1 MHESPTKVHASQ
13 AGGGSARVSFPRFPA
28 RRRTVEV
35 TLLEGQ
41 TVGELMCQYT
51 GEFTEENINTVA
63 QLNKNLKDLDFVRPG
78 TVIRLVDNRAPRL
91 ATPEAEWWSA
101 RGMGA
106 GATEAG
112 ATTLTRTLRPARSAP
127 VARLLAPRA
136 SSPCLVLGV
145 ARVEERERVV
155 GARRLILDDAPR
167 ARDAARDG
175 SRELV
180 VGPGKLRDVPL

>member
-13 AGGGSARVSFPRFPA
+13 AGGGSARMSFPRFPA

-78 TVIRLVDNRAPRL
+78 TVIRLVDNRAPTL
-91 ATPEAEWWSA
+91 ATPVGVWWRA

-106 GATEAG
+106 GARAAG
-112 ATTLTRTLRPARSAP
+112 ARALDETEVFSEEKNVPATA
-127 VARLLAPRA
+127 APRRA
-136 SSPCLVLGV
+136 DG
-145 ARVEERERVV
+145 AVV
-155 GARRLILDDAPR
+155 FGDKENVPAAPQKPQKPSLKQMVN
-167 ARDAARDG
+167 RDG
-175 SRELV
+175 VDMR
-180 VGPGKLRDVPL
+180 VPEEA

>member
-1 MHESPTKVHASQ
+1 M
-13 AGGGSARVSFPRFPA
+13 SFPRFPA

-78 TVIRLVDNRAPRL
+78 TVIRLVDNRAPKL

-112 ATTLTRTLRPARSAP
+112 ATALDETEVFSEEKNVPATA
-127 VARLLAPRA
+127 APRRA
-136 SSPCLVLGV
+136 DG
-145 ARVEERERVV
+145 AVV
-155 GARRLILDDAPR
+155 FGDKENVPAAPQKPQKPSLKQMVN
-167 ARDAARDG
+167 RDG
-175 SRELV
+175 VDMR
-180 VGPGKLRDVPL
+180 VPEEA

>member
-1 MHESPTKVHASQ
+1 MHESPTKTHASQ
-13 AGGGSARVSFPRFPA
+13 TGGGSARMSFPRFPA

-78 TVIRLVDNRAPRL
+78 TVIRLVDNRAPKL

-112 ATTLTRTLRPARSAP
+112 ATALDETEVFSEEKNVPATA
-127 VARLLAPRA
+127 APRRA
-136 SSPCLVLGV
+136 DG
-145 ARVEERERVV
+145 AVV
-155 GARRLILDDAPR
+155 FGDKENVPAAPTKPQKPSLKQMVN
-167 ARDAARDG
+167 RDG
-175 SRELV
+175 VDMR
-180 VGPGKLRDVPL
+180 VPEEA

>member
-1 MHESPTKVHASQ
+1 MHESPTKTHASQ
-13 AGGGSARVSFPRFPA
+13 AGGSARMSFPRFPA
-28 RRRTVEV
+28 RRKTVEV

-112 ATTLTRTLRPARSAP
+112 ATTLEETERLDAQVAAP
-127 VARLLAPRA
+127 TATAPRRA
-136 SSPCLVLGV
+136 DGAPAGDKENVPQKTQKPSLKQMVNPNGV
-145 ARVEERERVV
+145 DMRVPEE
-155 GARRLILDDAPR
+155 A
-167 ARDAARDG
+167 
-175 SRELV
+175 
-180 VGPGKLRDVPL
+180 

>member
-1 MHESPTKVHASQ
+1 MHESPTKTHASQ
-13 AGGGSARVSFPRFPA
+13 AGGSARMSFPRFPA
-28 RRRTVEV
+28 RRKTVEV

-78 TVIRLVDNRAPRL
+78 TVIRLVDNRAPKL

-112 ATTLTRTLRPARSAP
+112 ATALDETEVFSEEKNVPATA
-127 VARLLAPRA
+127 APRRA
-136 SSPCLVLGV
+136 DG
-145 ARVEERERVV
+145 AVV
-155 GARRLILDDAPR
+155 FGDKENVPAAPQKPQKPSLKQMVN
-167 ARDAARDG
+167 RDG
-175 SRELV
+175 VDMR
-180 VGPGKLRDVPL
+180 VPEEA

>member
-78 TVIRLVDNRAPRL
+78 TVIRLVDNRAPKL

-112 ATTLTRTLRPARSAP
+112 ATALDETEVFSEEKNVPATA
-127 VARLLAPRA
+127 APRRA
-136 SSPCLVLGV
+136 DG
-145 ARVEERERVV
+145 AVV
-155 GARRLILDDAPR
+155 FGDKENVPAAPTKPQKPSLKQMVN
-167 ARDAARDG
+167 RDG
-175 SRELV
+175 VDMR
-180 VGPGKLRDVPL
+180 VPEEA

>member
-1 MHESPTKVHASQ
+1 MHESPTKTLASQ
-13 AGGGSARVSFPRFPA
+13 AGNGSARVSFPRFPA
-28 RRRTVEV
+28 RRKTVEV

-78 TVIRLVDNRAPRL
+78 TVIRLVDNRAPKL

-112 ATTLTRTLRPARSAP
+112 ATALDETEVFSEEKNVPATA
-127 VARLLAPRA
+127 APRR
-136 SSPCLVLGV
+136 P
-145 ARVEERERVV
+145 RP
-155 GARRLILDDAPR
+155 RRRGRP
-167 ARDAARDG
+167 
-175 SRELV
+175 
-180 VGPGKLRDVPL
+180 

>member
-13 AGGGSARVSFPRFPA
+13 AGGGSARMSFPRFPA

-78 TVIRLVDNRAPRL
+78 TVIRLVDNRAPKL

-112 ATTLTRTLRPARSAP
+112 ATALDETEVFGEEKNVPATA
-127 VARLLAPRA
+127 APRRA
-136 SSPCLVLGV
+136 DG
-145 ARVEERERVV
+145 AVV
-155 GARRLILDDAPR
+155 FGDKENVPAAPQKPQKPSLKQMVN
-167 ARDAARDG
+167 RDG
-175 SRELV
+175 VDMR
-180 VGPGKLRDVPL
+180 VPEEA

>member
-13 AGGGSARVSFPRFPA
+13 AGGGSARMSFPRFPA

-78 TVIRLVDNRAPRL
+78 TVIRLVDNRAPKL

-112 ATTLTRTLRPARSAP
+112 ATALDETEVFSQQKEKCPADVSAT
-127 VARLLAPRA
+127 AAPRRA
-136 SSPCLVLGV
+136 DG
-145 ARVEERERVV
+145 AVV
-155 GARRLILDDAPR
+155 FGDKENVPAAPQKPQKPSLKQMVN
-167 ARDAARDG
+167 RDG
-175 SRELV
+175 VDMR
-180 VGPGKLRDVPL
+180 VPEEA

>member
-78 TVIRLVDNRAPRL
+78 TVIRLVDNRAPKL

-112 ATTLTRTLRPARSAP
+112 ATALDETEVFSEGKNVPATA
-127 VARLLAPRA
+127 APRRA
-136 SSPCLVLGV
+136 DG
-145 ARVEERERVV
+145 AVV
-155 GARRLILDDAPR
+155 FRDKENVPAAPQKPQKPSLKQMVN
-167 ARDAARDG
+167 RDG
-175 SRELV
+175 VDMR
-180 VGPGKLRDVPL
+180 VPEEA

>member
-13 AGGGSARVSFPRFPA
+13 AGGGSARMSFPRFPA

-78 TVIRLVDNRAPRL
+78 TVIRLVDNRAPKL
-91 ATPEAEWWSA
+91 ATPEAEW
-101 RGMGA
+101 
-106 GATEAG
+106 
-112 ATTLTRTLRPARSAP
+112 
-127 VARLLAPRA
+127 
-136 SSPCLVLGV
+136 
-145 ARVEERERVV
+145 
-155 GARRLILDDAPR
+155 
-167 ARDAARDG
+167 
-175 SRELV
+175 SR
-180 VGPGKLRDVPL
+180 

>member
-1 MHESPTKVHASQ
+1 MHESPTKTHASQ
-13 AGGGSARVSFPRFPA
+13 TGGGSARMSFPRFPA

-78 TVIRLVDNRAPRL
+78 TVIRLVDNRAPKL

-112 ATTLTRTLRPARSAP
+112 ATALDETEVFSEEKNVPATA
-127 VARLLAPRA
+127 APRRA
-136 SSPCLVLGV
+136 DGAVVFGDKENVPAAPTKPQKPSLKQMVNPNGV
-145 ARVEERERVV
+145 DMRVPEE
-155 GARRLILDDAPR
+155 A
-167 ARDAARDG
+167 
-175 SRELV
+175 
-180 VGPGKLRDVPL
+180 

>member
-1 MHESPTKVHASQ
+1 MHESPTKTHASQ
-13 AGGGSARVSFPRFPA
+13 AGGSARMSFPRFPA
-28 RRRTVEV
+28 RRKTVEV

-41 TVGELMCQYT
+41 TVGELMCRYT

-112 ATTLTRTLRPARSAP
+112 ATTLEETEREDVPAAAP
-127 VARLLAPRA
+127 TATAPRRA
-136 SSPCLVLGV
+136 DGAPAGDKENVPQKTQKPSLKQMVNPDGV
-145 ARVEERERVV
+145 DMRVPEE
-155 GARRLILDDAPR
+155 A
-167 ARDAARDG
+167 
-175 SRELV
+175 
-180 VGPGKLRDVPL
+180 

>member
-13 AGGGSARVSFPRFPA
+13 AGGGSARMSFPRFPA

-78 TVIRLVDNRAPRL
+78 TVIRLVDNRAPKL

-112 ATTLTRTLRPARSAP
+112 ATALDETEVFSEEKNVPATA
-127 VARLLAPRA
+127 APRRA
-136 SSPCLVLGV
+136 DG
-145 ARVEERERVV
+145 AVV
-155 GARRLILDDAPR
+155 FGDKENVPPRLRNRKP
-167 ARDAARDG
+167 
-175 SRELV
+175 SRS
-180 VGPGKLRDVPL
+180 RW

>member
-1 MHESPTKVHASQ
+1 MHESPTKTLASQ
-13 AGGGSARVSFPRFPA
+13 AGNGSARVSFPRFPA
-28 RRRTVEV
+28 RRKTVEV

-78 TVIRLVDNRAPRL
+78 TVIRLVDNRAPKL

-112 ATTLTRTLRPARSAP
+112 ATALDETEVFSEEKNVPATA
-127 VARLLAPRA
+127 APRRA
-136 SSPCLVLGV
+136 DG
-145 ARVEERERVV
+145 AVV
-155 GARRLILDDAPR
+155 FRDKENVPAAPQKPQKPSLKQMVN
-167 ARDAARDG
+167 RDG
-175 SRELV
+175 VDMR
-180 VGPGKLRDVPL
+180 VPEEA

>member
-13 AGGGSARVSFPRFPA
+13 AGGGSARMSFPRFPA

-78 TVIRLVDNRAPRL
+78 TVIRLVDNRAPKL

-101 RGMGA
+101 REWA
-106 GATEAG
+106 
-112 ATTLTRTLRPARSAP
+112 RPR
-127 VARLLAPRA
+127 RR
-136 SSPCLVLGV
+136 
-145 ARVEERERVV
+145 
-155 GARRLILDDAPR
+155 GARRR
-167 ARDAARDG
+167 STRRRYSVRKKTFRRRRRRAARMAPSFSATKKTSPPRLR
-175 SRELV
+175 SRRSL
-180 VGPGKLRDVPL
+180 P

>member
-13 AGGGSARVSFPRFPA
+13 TGGGSARMSFPRFPA

-78 TVIRLVDNRAPRL
+78 TVIRLVDNRAPKL

-112 ATTLTRTLRPARSAP
+112 ATALDETERLPVDVSVDVPAT
-127 VARLLAPRA
+127 APRRA
-136 SSPCLVLGV
+136 DGV
-145 ARVEERERVV
+145 AV
-155 GARRLILDDAPR
+155 GDKENVPAPR
-167 ARDAARDG
+167 TKPPQKPSLKQMVNRDG
-175 SRELV
+175 VDMR
-180 VGPGKLRDVPL
+180 VPEEA

>member
-78 TVIRLVDNRAPRL
+78 TVIRLVDNRAPKL

-106 GATEAG
+106 GSTEAG
-112 ATTLTRTLRPARSAP
+112 ATALDETEVFSEEKNVPATA
-127 VARLLAPRA
+127 APRRA
-136 SSPCLVLGV
+136 DG
-145 ARVEERERVV
+145 AVV
-155 GARRLILDDAPR
+155 FGDKENVPAAPQKPQKPSLKQMVN
-167 ARDAARDG
+167 RDG
-175 SRELV
+175 VDMR
-180 VGPGKLRDVPL
+180 VPEEA